1 MLGIPNAN
9 QFALHT
15 EPDTISSAPILNL
28 HAHHRRA
35 WFASLI
41 ARSGRPE
48 LLRAMRRLER
58 IRSIVIVP
66 STQAWRRLIGLA
78 AVATVL
84 PGVRIGAQQASATAI
99 RPLSYT
105 RFVLPN
111 GLVAIL
117 NEDHATPLVSVT
129 VWYHVGSR
137 DDPPELPGLLHL
149 CEHLMAQGSPHLA
162 QQQQLFY
169 RSLGGTS
176 THWGETLED
185 VTKFSV
191 VVPRNQ
197 LETVLWAESDRMAAP
212 LSTADAQHVS
222 AMQALVGQER
232 RQNIENTPFGVS
244 RELTL
249 AALFPPGHPY
259 HTSSRLAAADL
270 YATKPSALVSG
281 CARYYVP
288 NNALIALSGDFDSA
302 AARRLIEQYFG
313 DIPRGQPIR
322 RAAIPAP
329 KLSGE
334 KRLILED
341 SRAIQPQLHLDWI
354 GASYANP
361 DRQALLALA
370 GALSQ
375 ERFGRLSKL
384 LVYDRQL
391 ATAVFADN
399 YDLEQSGVF
408 EIAIFPRPG
417 ASLTLI
423 EALVDSTIASL
434 RSRPITRQE
443 IARFNAANAV
453 DAATSLQA
461 KFARAD
467 TLAHDQMFAGDPTS
481 YATQAVAAGRLAPAD
496 VQRVARQ
503 YLTPRRVVMSL
514 VPAGKLDLV
523 SRPDLPYVDVTPPAP
538 KPATP

>member
-1 MLGIPNAN
+1 M
-9 QFALHT
+9 
-15 EPDTISSAPILNL
+15 
-28 HAHHRRA
+28 
-35 WFASLI
+35 
-41 ARSGRPE
+41 RSV
-48 LLRAMRRLER
+48 ER
-58 IRSIVIVP
+58 IRSVVVS
-66 STQAWRRLIGLA
+66 STRARWRSIGLGV
-78 AVATVL
+78 VATLL
-84 PGVRIGAQQASATAI
+84 PGLHPGAQQPLATAI

-117 NEDHATPLVSVT
+117 NEDHATPLVAVE

-137 DDPPELPGLLHL
+137 DDPPELAGLAHL

-176 THWGETLED
+176 PHWGETLED

-212 LSTADAQHVS
+212 LGTTDAQHVS
-222 AMQALVGQER
+222 AMQALVAQER
-232 RQNIENTPFGVS
+232 RQNIENMPFGVS

-249 AALFPPGHPY
+249 AALFPPEHPY
-259 HTSSRLAAADL
+259 HTSSRPAAADL
-270 YATKPSALVSG
+270 YMANPSAIESG

-288 NNALIALSGDFDSA
+288 NNALIALSGDFDSG
-302 AARRLIEQYFG
+302 AARRLIEHYFG
-313 DIPRGQPIR
+313 EIPGGKPIR
-322 RAAIPAP
+322 RAAFPTP

-334 KRLILED
+334 KRLVLED
-341 SRAIQPQLHLDWI
+341 SRATRPQLHLDWI
-354 GASYANP
+354 GASYAHP

-370 GALSQ
+370 RALSQ
-375 ERFGRLSKL
+375 DRFGRLSKL

-417 ASLTLI
+417 APLTLI
-423 EALVDSTIASL
+423 EALVDSTIAAL
-434 RSRPITRQE
+434 RSTPISRRE

-453 DAATSLQA
+453 DAATSLQT

-481 YATQAVAAGRLAPAD
+481 YAMQALAASRLTPAD

-503 YLTPRRVVMSL
+503 YLTPGRVVMSL
-514 VPAGKLDLV
+514 VPAGKVDLA
-523 SRPDLPYVDVTPPAP
+523 SRPDLPYVNVTPPAP
-538 KPATP
+538 KPASP